1 MLLNVIVPRE
11 GGGVFF
17 ILGGIKGVGLMV
29 MGEPGHGEGGWD
41 CN

>member
-11 GGGVFF
+11 GGGFF
-17 ILGGIKGVGLMV
+17 ILGGIKGVGLKI
-29 MGEPGHGEGGWD
+29 MGEPGHRERGWD